1 MRKPSEAR
9 IGSFLASQRNQ
20 KFSYAPVGASRENA
34 PAGYTLDHN
43 RVRLGQGPDDFKRAK
58 ECLRRWRMFE
68 LGWLHLYWP
77 SASLEAGSTVAV
89 LVCAFGVYW
98 LNACRIVYVFDEE
111 APARRFGFAYG
122 TLSEHSEQGEERFS
136 VEWHPGD
143 DSVWYDILAFS
154 RPNHWLARAGYP
166 LSRRLQHRFATDS
179 MRAMRSAVG
188 SVV

>member
-1 MRKPSEAR
+1 
-9 IGSFLASQRNQ
+9 
-20 KFSYAPVGASRENA
+20 
-34 PAGYTLDHN
+34 
-43 RVRLGQGPDDFKRAK
+43 
-58 ECLRRWRMFE
+58 MFE

-111 APARRFGFAYG
+111 APVRRFGFANG

-166 LSRRLQHRFATDS
+166 LSRRLQHRFATES
-179 MRAMRSAVG
+179 MRAMQSAVG